1 MEFFIKKNATLPIL
15 KFEIFKYGRSDYN
28 QIYNLTG
35 ITSSY
40 ITLYDINNNNLKI
53 ASRPCTITTGY
64 SEYDETKI
72 LYFVEYQF
80 KNSETKKLGRFEA
93 IISIIENNGSTVL
106 PLQDKVFVNIIDSFS
121 IDGFSFTNNYEVE
134 YPCCNQV
141 QPVPIQPTPS
151 ITTTVTITPTNT
163 PTNTVT
169 PTNTPTNTLTPSVTT
184 TSTPTTTPNFTPSS
198 TPTVTPT
205 ITTTPS
211 ETTTNTPT
219 QTQTPTVTPTVTQT
233 PTLTKTATVTP
244 TLTRT
249 PTKTVTSTST
259 VTPTNTITPTITP
272 TNSTT
277 PPVSP
282 SVTPTNSVTPTITV
296 SPSFTP
302 TITIS
307 PSVTT
312 TLTITPTITP
322 STVPPSE
329 PIFSVDNDG
338 IVYSYN
344 INTSVVT
351 NINPPQNNNVYP
363 KVWIGKYSDTWWT
376 YNGYSTI
383 NRQNGLSSLPQG
395 KNTGTIDASI
405 CVLDSNNVLYIKQ
418 NLSTNRRNV
427 RLGTS
432 LTDSSS
438 SMSVIYCGSIPIN
451 NFITGGI
458 LKTTT
463 NKLILVSTNSTNTQ
477 VYLNQY
483 TFVTNTTSLLTSE
496 IEINL
501 TNIISNPRGI
511 FVINNEFY
519 IATAS
524 GEIYQIQKTS
534 PYTVTY
540 ITSIGRTVKGI
551 AQDSINW
558 TIQFS

>member
-15 KFEIFKYGRSDYN
+15 KFEIFKDGRSDYN

-198 TPTVTPT
+198 TPAVTPT

-233 PTLTKTATVTP
+233 PTLTKTSTVTP

-296 SPSFTP
+296 SPSITP

-312 TLTITPTITP
+312 TPTITPTVSPSYVAPSVNLFSFDNSGVVYLYNFGT
-322 STVPPSE
+322 STVT
-329 PIFSVDNDG
+329 DL
-338 IVYSYN
+338 
-344 INTSVVT
+344 
-351 NINPPQNNNVYP
+351 NPPQNPSITTKNWLAYEASNVFY
-363 KVWIGKYSDTWWT
+363 TN
-376 YNGYSTI
+376 NGYS
-383 NRQNGLSSLPQG
+383 GF
-395 KNTGTIDASI
+395 
-405 CVLDSNNVLYIKQ
+405 YKQ
-418 NLSTNRRNV
+418 NNGISSPTTSIGIGGPPDPGFCVVGGQLLASRYHFSTTQKTIVERQTSVFSGSYTFRG
-427 RLGTS
+427 RLPI
-432 LTDSSS
+432 DR
-438 SMSVIYCGSIPIN
+438 YCS
-451 NFITGGI
+451 GGMI
-458 LKTTT
+458 RS
-463 NKLILVSTNSTNTQ
+463 NGYKLIIITSNSLNTSSWIT
-477 VYLNQY
+477 QY
-483 TFVTNTTSLLTSE
+483 PFQTTS
-496 IEINL
+496 
-501 TNIISNPRGI
+501 NIISNPRGL
-511 FVINNEFY
+511 FVANSELY
-519 IATAS
+519 IASNS
-524 GEIYQIQKTS
+524 GEIYHVQKTS
-534 PYTVTY
+534 PYTITY
-540 ITSIGRTVKGI
+540 VTSIGRTVNGI
-551 AQDSINW
+551 AQNSTNW
-558 TIQFS
+558 TMQFS